1 MTPSARSGSLCR
13 RVCRHVVLPTLAL
26 AVSVGAT
33 AQQPQTAS
41 GWIEKASGAGERHSF
56 VADVVYEQGSHIEA
70 LRLWRDVAEDT
81 RLRERLMTLSGPQ
94 REILRTSETT
104 TYLMPS
110 GSERLAQ
117 RYSNRSIGLP
127 GPNEIDRLDEHYELN
142 VDGDDRISDRPVQ
155 RIRLAPRDEFRYGYA
170 FWLDRKT
177 GLVLRADVIDQD
189 STPVER
195 FLIVDLEFRD
205 RLAPEALDPVLAEN
219 GTSFDR
225 LTQRAESDDEQVA
238 VQVAWS
244 VTDLPEGFTLQTDRA
259 QALFDRETPVR
270 HMVFSDGMATVSVY
284 IERHDAPN
292 SLEGPMSMG
301 GVNIHARTSNGVQ
314 TLVVGQVPAAT
325 VRRISTSLVRE
336 SDSNATGQ

>member
-1 MTPSARSGSLCR
+1 MTPNASSGRFWR
-13 RVCRHVVLPTLAL
+13 RICRHVVLPTLAL
-26 AVSVGAT
+26 AVSVGAA
-33 AQQPQTAS
+33 AQRPETAS

-70 LRLWRDVAEDT
+70 LRLWRDAGEGS

-110 GSERLAQ
+110 AAEPLAQ
-117 RYSNRSIGLP
+117 RHSSRSIRLP
-127 GPNEIDRLDEHYELN
+127 GLDDVDRLEEYYQLN
-142 VDGDDRISDRPVQ
+142 VEGDDRVADRPVQ
-155 RIRLAPRDEFRYGYA
+155 RVRLVPRDAFRYGYA
-170 FWLDRKT
+170 LWLDRQT
-177 GLVLRADVIDQD
+177 GIILRADVIAQD

-195 FLIVDLEFRD
+195 FLIVDLELRD
-205 RLAPEALDPVLAEN
+205 RLSPEALDPVLAED

-225 LTQRAESDDEQVA
+225 LTQPTTLDDEQVPI
-238 VQVAWS
+238 QVGWS

-259 QALFDRETPVR
+259 QTLSNRETPVR

-284 IERHDAPN
+284 IEQHDAPDP
-292 SLEGPMSMG
+292 LEGPMSMG
-301 GVNIHARTSNGVQ
+301 GVNIHARIRDGVQ

-325 VRRISTSLVRE
+325 VRRISTSLVND